1 MLGIMRHEA
10 IASAVFALAT
20 VIGMIA
26 GWHLIVIIGTAI
38 IACVLALDAGYPHGH
53 GKEDGE

>member
-1 MLGIMRHEA
+1 MRHEA

-20 VIGMIA
+20 VIGVIA